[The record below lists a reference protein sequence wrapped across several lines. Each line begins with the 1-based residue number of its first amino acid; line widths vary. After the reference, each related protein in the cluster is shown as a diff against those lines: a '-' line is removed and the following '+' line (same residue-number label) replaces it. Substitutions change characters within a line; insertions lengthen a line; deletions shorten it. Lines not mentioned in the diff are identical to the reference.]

1 MSLSLLF
8 ACRVAEARTQF
19 DQVPRLLKQSVA
31 DIIIKDFGLPELV
44 PTAYGG
50 SMQ

>member
-1 MSLSLLF
+1 MALALLF
-8 ACRVAEARTQF
+8 ARRVVKARTQF

-44 PTAYGG
+44 PEAYGG
-50 SMQ
+50 SMS

>member
-1 MSLSLLF
+1 MALSLLF

-31 DIIIKDFGLPELV
+31 SILIQSFGMPELV
-44 PTAYGG
+44 PAEYGG
-50 SMQ
+50 TM